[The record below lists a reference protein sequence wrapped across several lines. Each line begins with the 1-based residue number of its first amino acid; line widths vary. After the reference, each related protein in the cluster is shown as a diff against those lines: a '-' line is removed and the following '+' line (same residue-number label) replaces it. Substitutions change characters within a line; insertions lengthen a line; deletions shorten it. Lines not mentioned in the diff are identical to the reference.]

1 MKRLIPSILAALLL
15 PQLFAAAVPEGESRR
30 LLERQTGL
38 LSARLLYGEAEK
50 RWLAEPMPEAA
61 ETLYSEMKRK
71 PAECASRAAALKRM
85 EPRFAELLAESYR
98 DMAEHV
104 LAPFRE
110 KFSAEQAAAFGQKSA
125 QLIAEKQ
132 KKEFPAAFEA
142 ARKRLV
148 DEQRAELTDRIY
160 PTETELEADDD
171 AALTR
176 KLLERFTARR
186 KTPLWEELLP
196 RLGTELVAPV
206 LRSARAQQKR
216 QLDLAARLEP
226 DTRLWDPAAAEAELE
241 QKLNAEIAGWK
252 EEKRYAL
259 FPHPA
264 ADPQPRRP
272 SAAGARDP
280 RAAKTGGGGGLRR
293 AARP

>member
-142 ARKRLV
+142 HAN
-148 DEQRAELTDRIY
+148 ASWTSS
-160 PTETELEADDD
+160 
-171 AALTR
+171 
-176 KLLERFTARR
+176 
-186 KTPLWEELLP
+186 
-196 RLGTELVAPV
+196 AP
-206 LRSARAQQKR
+206 
-216 QLDLAARLEP
+216 
-226 DTRLWDPAAAEAELE
+226 
-241 QKLNAEIAGWK
+241 N
-252 EEKRYAL
+252 
-259 FPHPA
+259 
-264 ADPQPRRP
+264 
-272 SAAGARDP
+272 
-280 RAAKTGGGGGLRR
+280 
-293 AARP
+293 

>member
-104 LAPFRE
+104 LAPSGRN
-110 KFSAEQAAAFGQKSA
+110 S
-125 QLIAEKQ
+125 
-132 KKEFPAAFEA
+132 PPN
-142 ARKRLV
+142 R
-148 DEQRAELTDRIY
+148 
-160 PTETELEADDD
+160 
-171 AALTR
+171 
-176 KLLERFTARR
+176 
-186 KTPLWEELLP
+186 
-196 RLGTELVAPV
+196 
-206 LRSARAQQKR
+206 
-216 QLDLAARLEP
+216 
-226 DTRLWDPAAAEAELE
+226 
-241 QKLNAEIAGWK
+241 
-252 EEKRYAL
+252 
-259 FPHPA
+259 
-264 ADPQPRRP
+264 RRP
-272 SAAGARDP
+272 SARSPHNSSRRSRKRSSRP
-280 RAAKTGGGGGLRR
+280 RSRR
-293 AARP
+293 HANASWTSSAPN